1 MTFERCVFRMS
12 KAKGKFVGQSKWM
25 KLGEDNIPTGEVRTV
40 DEFESSIDSRNGFM
54 ITYMT
59 SVIGLIEKLG
69 TKKMLVVKYIFENM
83 SKTENTLITTVD
95 ELARNSKVSKPVV
108 VETLRLLEEAD
119 LIARRT
125 GSIMLSA
132 KLIHRGD
139 QHKERYLMAKFHS
152 FSGDPEDS
160 DT

>member
-1 MTFERCVFRMS
+1 MS

-25 KLGEDNIPTGEVRTV
+25 KLDENNLPTGEVRTV
-40 DEFESSIDSRNGFM
+40 DEFESRIDSRNGFM

-59 SVIGLIEKLG
+59 AVIGMIEKLG
-69 TKKMLVVKYIFENM
+69 TKKMHVVKYIFENM

-108 VETLRLLEEAD
+108 LETLRLLEEAD

-139 QHKERYLMAKFHS
+139 QNKERYLMAKFHS